1 MKHFLLALCLPIF
14 LGMALPTRAQTTP
27 IPPAKASRTEEYC
40 QVKARGKWNGRVVVS
55 IDYGQQQK
63 PLSENLF
70 RDPAGQP
77 VEFNSAIDALNWL
90 NAQGWELASTFVLVD
105 DGDSAAYYV
114 LRRRLPKAG

>member
-1 MKHFLLALCLPIF
+1 M
-14 LGMALPTRAQTTP
+14 
-27 IPPAKASRTEEYC
+27 
-40 QVKARGKWNGRVVVS
+40 S

-70 RDPAGQP
+70 RDPAGQT
-77 VEFNSAIDALNWL
+77 VEFNSAVDALNWL
-90 NAQGWELASTFVLVD
+90 NAQGWELASTFFLVD